1 MKFYLGQNVRT
12 IAWKTISQIALRNS
26 SKEVGWRSVYMWF
39 CWRGNMGTS
48 TYFFF
53 CKRFLLVM
61 SSCHHLSIFLDMR
74 GHKNRAHKIGS
85 WKYLPEDLFF
95 QFFPEHQF
103 SSFAQSCPTFCD
115 PMNHSTPGPSV
126 HHQLLEFTQTY
137 VHRVSDAIQ
146 LSHPLSSPSPP
157 ALNLSQHQGLFKWVS
172 SSHWVAKILEF
183 QLQNQSCQQPASLL
197 LSTLSS
203 FQGVLAIS
211 SCSSTWFN
219 PCRGKWQ
226 LPMAG
231 ASL

>member
-12 IAWKTISQIALRNS
+12 IAWKTVSQIALRNS

-115 PMNHSTPGPSV
+115 PMNHSTPGPSC
-126 HHQLLEFTQTY
+126 
-137 VHRVSDAIQ
+137 
-146 LSHPLSSPSPP
+146 PSPTPGVHSNLCSSSQWCHPTISSSVIPFSSCPQSFPASGSFQMSQLFALGGQNIGVSASKSVLPTACLTP
-157 ALNLSQHQGLFKWVS
+157 ALHP
-172 SSHWVAKILEF
+172 E
-183 QLQNQSCQQPASLL
+183 L
-197 LSTLSS
+197 LSGSVGN
-203 FQGVLAIS
+203 Q
-211 SCSSTWFN
+211 
-219 PCRGKWQ
+219 Q
-226 LPMAG
+226 L
-231 ASL
+231 